1 MCTFCY
7 EHNSDNGSTTCA
19 NETDVREFSS
29 HFGFDHSDMDD
40 FQITTLRHFLYD
52 NKDIFVTKQSPD
64 LGFTDL
70 VQHKIILRPDAKP
83 KYQRPFCTLCLLL
96 SLKGIS
102 KCSDVI
108 SLKVAN
114 VFPLY
119 SSILSLVG
127 FNNFMG
133 TNLSR
138 ETICHRIL
146 SY

>member
-1 MCTFCY
+1 M
-7 EHNSDNGSTTCA
+7 
-19 NETDVREFSS
+19 
-29 HFGFDHSDMDD
+29 
-40 FQITTLRHFLYD
+40 
-52 NKDIFVTKQSPD
+52 
-64 LGFTDL
+64 
-70 VQHKIILRPDAKP
+70 
-83 KYQRPFCTLCLLL
+83 FCTLCLLF

-127 FNNFMG
+127 FNNVMG

-138 ETICHRIL
+138 ETITTLLETKSPLAKIYLLEVPVPCFPNKIFEESL
-146 SY
+146 PQTIVS